1 MKRSKKS
8 IVLPLVAVVIIS
20 ILIINRKAPR
30 NDVKG
35 EIFSKQLTDKTS
47 VSIKDDFSVKNNVIY
62 INIDGFSY
70 STFDIA
76 NKNTQT
82 ETKNINEL
90 IRNGVLFTNART
102 GIPSITSSMQ
112 QSIISG
118 AWPIDT
124 GNCYRYYDLN
134 KDKVVEYS
142 RENKLENIAEAANR
156 NDVPLLAINSW
167 YFKENGSNQEKDN
180 LYIIDPTDKGFEGRF
195 NILKSVLKGE
205 EINAYGKRIK
215 YDIPPQFMS
224 IYIDE
229 LDGAAHNLNDKT
241 KADSKIDLKTRKEV
255 EQRMTDILVKID
267 NEIGEVIHILKQREL
282 YDNTTFVITTDHGTV
297 PLGASSEGE
306 IDSKEYAYSQMPDL
320 LKTIAEVGNKHV
332 GRDFKVEMANKEG
345 DKAKDDSEI
354 IVTSP
359 GIQAQIVF
367 REEPSEELVNDIIKS
382 VKGKPY
388 YGTHMIEE
396 ELRVR
401 GVPPRFADIMISPKA
416 PYHFSHDFERGY
428 FAINQHDSLDER
440 VQHIFTMISG
450 PAVKNG
456 EFYDGEVYNIDMAPT
471 MARILGFEGP
481 KDATASAVDQVLTDE
496 YKGPKLEVI
505 NFKEDVKTVKEDS
518 AEIKIDTEPGASI
531 SINKK
536 TVGNA
541 DENGKFNVEE
551 NLEKDINR
559 FIIESI
565 KDKKSTRRVVF
576 VIKR

>member
-1 MKRSKKS
+1 M
-8 IVLPLVAVVIIS
+8 
-20 ILIINRKAPR
+20 
-30 NDVKG
+30 
-35 EIFSKQLTDKTS
+35 FSNQLSEKTS
-47 VSIKDDFSVKNNVIY
+47 VSIKDDFSAKNNVIY

-70 STFDIA
+70 STFDLA
-76 NKNTQT
+76 NKNTET

-134 KDKVVEYS
+134 KDQVVEYS

-156 NDVPLLAINSW
+156 NDVDLLAINSW

-205 EINAYGKRIK
+205 EIDAYGKRIK
-215 YDIPPQFMS
+215 YDQPPQFMS

-255 EQRMTDILVKID
+255 EQRMTDILLKID
-267 NEIGEVIHILKQREL
+267 NEIGEVIHILKKRGL
-282 YDNTTFVITTDHGTV
+282 YDDTTFVITTDHGTV
-297 PLGASSEGE
+297 PLGADTEE
-306 IDSKEYAYSQMPDL
+306 EADSKDYAYSQMPDL
-320 LKTIAEVGNKHV
+320 LKTVAEIGKKHI
-332 GRDFKVEMANKEG
+332 GRDFRVEMANKEG
-345 DKAKDDSEI
+345 ARAKSDSEI
-354 IVTSP
+354 IITSP
-359 GIQAQIVF
+359 GLQAQIVF
-367 REEPSEELVNDIIKS
+367 KEEPSEELVNDIIES
-382 VKGKPY
+382 VKDKPY

-401 GVPPRFADIMISPKA
+401 GVPPRFSDIMISPKS

-456 EFYDGEVYNIDMAPT
+456 EFYDGEIYNIDMAPT
-471 MARILGFEGP
+471 IARILGFEGP
-481 KDATASAVDQVLTDE
+481 KDATASAVDQVLVDE
-496 YKGPKLEVI
+496 FKGPALKII

-518 AEIKIDTEPGASI
+518 VEIQIDTEPSAEI
-531 SINKK
+531 SINKEDA
-536 TVGNA
+536 GNA
-541 DENGKFNVEE
+541 DENGKFSVK
-551 NLEKDINR
+551 KDLNQDITR
-559 FIIESI
+559 FIIETT
-565 KDKKSTRRVVF
+565 KDEKSTRRIVF